1 MKPAQKLLLGCRQ
14 TGEAAGRIG
23 AWLDHNRHLVGV
35 GYVSI
40 REDIDELTGQLLP
53 LVRAC
58 ESVPTIGL
66 LGAYGACKS
75 DLVFA
80 MIGTRTPATLAEFGA
95 RAMDM
100 GMLHSILPGD
110 AGSSAVVRF
119 SCSEPTATPRGQP
132 IRIGLLALVDLAIIL
147 SSVAYTLALCDDT
160 LPSARSVEAL
170 FDGLADHLSPQ
181 AQPGLSERD
190 VQGLRDALMSR
201 WPDHPMLRA
210 LSAAKFW
217 DHFRDVAP
225 HLAERERRQ
234 ALAMLWG
241 GHAEVTV
248 LFQRLCE
255 GLDKLAHGT
264 DAYCGPDAL
273 VGKDTASGW
282 MTRHPRSILD
292 GATVLALEGGSGH
305 PLSVVNRFGQTVELD
320 RAVVAALLAELPL
333 HLSGSRLSEL
343 APADVLDFPVVMPI
357 SDRHLPALQTQI
369 SGAHGAADLNIR
381 AQIIAHYL
389 HIKTVYLF
397 DRACLNHEVTSLV
410 VIADPSRDDDI
421 YSGTIADWVASA
433 QGASAHAREKVRRGL
448 FMAVAEHLV
457 ARPDGAKT
465 WDGLANSVAPQEH
478 GDLAAVQRLLRDV
491 IGAGQDWPTMWTPNR
506 PLSEIVVFPT
516 PLSAAPLRPET
527 GAQPAFNGLRREDTR
542 VQPDVAF
549 EVGQRGA
556 DMNRAPAPASPGST
570 FENRGSLVVNGYVSG
585 SLTEIAQQR
594 HGIPAVAEGV
604 VRSVLDLSELIKAL
618 VVASDE
624 RQKHQQLAQRLQE
637 IRRRMRHTLM
647 RYHASN
653 DPPAIAEWRRGTAI
667 VVQDRVQLLSEYG
680 RLGHLQRALLPNEA
694 DLITAMLAATPRQHD
709 ASSATGGRWSAG
721 APSIPGY
728 LDGSAARGDIN
739 SSLTAQRCELAVS
752 TWITGIRRA
761 GRARQLCRDLRIQ
774 DSVFQHLI
782 DELQIGATRI
792 GLASEIGMAF
802 QRANDL
808 NAATLAARNGRGDHT
823 EHSGDTLDANVHSK
837 LDHNDVIRLAAYA
850 SRLITAYLVT
860 LDSVTLRASVA
871 SHRGGAA
878 DNGVAKN
885 AKSVA
890 TAHAP
895 AKRLRPTATR
905 TKSSATPQWETQ
917 FVNLVES
924 NIASAHLLVGRGE
937 KDRELGELLQLF
949 ASGPFE
955 VET

>member
-1 MKPAQKLLLGCRQ
+1 MKPAPKLLLGCRQ
-14 TGEAAGRIG
+14 TGEAAGRLG
-23 AWLDHNRHLVGV
+23 DWLDHNRHLVGA

-58 ESVPTIGL
+58 ETAPTIGL

-100 GMLHSILPGD
+100 GMLRSILPGD
-110 AGSSAVVRF
+110 SGSSATVRF
-119 SCSEPTATPRGQP
+119 SSGEPTGTPRGQP

-147 SSVAYTLALCDDT
+147 SSVAYTLALCDDNV
-160 LPSARSVEAL
+160 PSARTVEAL

-190 VQGLRDALMSR
+190 VQGVRDALMSR
-201 WPDHPMLRA
+201 WPDHPMLSA

-217 DHFRDVAP
+217 DHFREVAP

-241 GHAEVTV
+241 GHVEVTA
-248 LFQRLCE
+248 LFHRLCE
-255 GLDKLAHGT
+255 GLDKLAHGIE
-264 DAYCGPDAL
+264 AYCGPDAL

-333 HLSGSRLSEL
+333 HLSGSRLNEL

-357 SDRHLPALQTQI
+357 SDRHLAVI
-369 SGAHGAADLNIR
+369 RAHDTGSYSAADANVR
-381 AQIIAHYL
+381 AQIISHYL

-448 FMAVAEHLV
+448 FVAVAEHLV
-457 ARPDGAKT
+457 TRSDGVTT
-465 WDGLANSVAPQEH
+465 WDGLANSVVPEES
-478 GDLAAVQRLLRDV
+478 GDFGAVQRLLRDV

-516 PLSAAPLRPET
+516 TLNAGPSRPEA
-527 GAQPAFNGLRREDTR
+527 GLQPEFGGRRREDNSY
-542 VQPDVAF
+542 QSDMAF
-549 EVGQRGA
+549 DREHHGRQSGA
-556 DMNRAPAPASPGST
+556 DFSRATTRGNPSSAIES
-570 FENRGSLVVNGYVSG
+570 RGSLVVNGHTAS
-585 SLTEIAQQR
+585 SLTEIASQR
-594 HGIPAVAEGV
+594 HALPAVSDGTM
-604 VRSVLDLSELIKAL
+604 RNVLDLSELMKAL
-618 VVASDE
+618 AVASDE
-624 RQKHQQLAQRLQE
+624 RQKYQQLAQRLQD
-637 IRRRMRHTLM
+637 IRRRLRHTLM

-667 VVQDRVQLLSEYG
+667 VVQDRVQFLIENG

-694 DLITAMLAATPRQHD
+694 DLITAMAAATPRKHE
-709 ASSATGGRWSAG
+709 ASAATSGRWSIG
-721 APSIPGY
+721 ATSAPGY
-728 LDGSAARGDIN
+728 QDSSASRGETNSTVTAR
-739 SSLTAQRCELAVS
+739 RCELAIS

-808 NAATLAARNGRGDHT
+808 NAATQAARNGRG
-823 EHSGDTLDANVHSK
+823 EHVDQSEDELDR
-837 LDHNDVIRLAAYA
+837 NDVVRLAAFAY
-850 SRLITAYLVT
+850 RLITAYLET
-860 LDSVTLRASVA
+860 LDSVNPRANGVSQ
-871 SHRGGAA
+871 RGGAPEKGA
-878 DNGVAKN
+878 PKSAS
-885 AKSVA
+885 SVA
-890 TAHAP
+890 TATRH
-895 AKRLRPTATR
+895 RPTVTWI
-905 TKSSATPQWETQ
+905 KSSGKPQWEVQ

>member
-1 MKPAQKLLLGCRQ
+1 MKAAQKLVLGCRQ
-14 TGEAAGRIG
+14 TGEAAGRLG
-23 AWLDHNRHLVGV
+23 DWLDHNRNLVGC
-35 GYVSI
+35 GYTSI

-58 ESVPTIGL
+58 ETTPTIGL
-66 LGAYGACKS
+66 LGTFGACKS
-75 DLVFA
+75 DLLFA

-100 GMLHSILPGD
+100 GMLRSILPGD
-110 AGSSAVVRF
+110 LGGSATVRF
-119 SCSEPTATPRGQP
+119 SALEPAATPRGQP

-147 SSVAYTLALCDDT
+147 ASVAYTLALCDDKN
-160 LPSARSVEAL
+160 PNAREIEDL

-201 WPDHPMLRA
+201 WPDHPMLGA

-217 DHFRDVAP
+217 DHFREVAP

-241 GHAEVTV
+241 GQAEVTA

-255 GLDKLAHGT
+255 GLDKLAHGIE
-264 DAYCGPDAL
+264 AYCGPDAL
-273 VGKDTASGW
+273 VGKDTVSGW

-292 GATVLALEGGSGH
+292 GTTVLALEGSSGH
-305 PLSVVNRFGQTVELD
+305 PLAVVNRFGQTVELD

-333 HLSGSRLSEL
+333 HLAGSRLSEL
-343 APADVLDFPVVMPI
+343 APADLLDFPVVMPV
-357 SDRHLPALQTQI
+357 SDRHLPMVHRQTWVHRQTSAALPAVDSI
-369 SGAHGAADLNIR
+369 VR

-397 DRACLNHEVTSLV
+397 DRACANHDVTSLIV
-410 VIADPSRDDDI
+410 VADPGREDDTHSD
-421 YSGTIADWVASA
+421 TIADWVASA
-433 QGASAHAREKVRRGL
+433 QGASAHARERVRRGL
-448 FMAVAEHLV
+448 FVAVAEHL
-457 ARPDGAKT
+457 AAAPDSRSMWAGTSAGT
-465 WDGLANSVAPQEH
+465 GSNYTAIPQQP
-478 GDLAAVQRLLRDV
+478 GNFGAVQRLLRDV

-506 PLSEIVVFPT
+506 PLSEIVVFPAT
-516 PLSAAPLRPET
+516 HGGEPARSAASLPPIAHAVRRQVP
-527 GAQPAFNGLRREDTR
+527 GFSNDPAISSLAASD
-542 VQPDVAF
+542 AMS
-549 EVGQRGA
+549 RGA
-556 DMNRAPAPASPGST
+556 G
-570 FENRGSLVVNGYVSG
+570 FERPLVLSGGGLVVSGYAPG
-585 SLTEIAQQR
+585 SLTEVASQR
-594 HGIPAVAEGV
+594 SALAAMPEDGM
-604 VRSVLDLSELIKAL
+604 RSVLDLSELLKAL
-618 VVASDE
+618 VIASDE
-624 RQKHQQLAQRLQE
+624 RQKHQQLAQRLQDV
-637 IRRRMRHTLM
+637 RRRMRHSLM

-653 DPPAIAEWRRGTAI
+653 DPPAVAEWRRGTAI
-667 VVQDRVQLLSEYG
+667 VVQDRVQLLTEHG

-694 DLITAMLAATPRQHD
+694 ELVTAMLAAMPKLAGN
-709 ASSATGGRWSAG
+709 ASAAGSRWSAG
-721 APSIPGY
+721 AASPPGFQ
-728 LDGSAARGDIN
+728 DGLAARSDAMV
-739 SSLTAQRCELAVS
+739 SATVKRCELAVS

-761 GRARQLCRDLRIQ
+761 GRARRLCRDLKIQ

-808 NAATLAARNGRGDHT
+808 NTAAKVPHNRHVEPANHSHDDGDR
-823 EHSGDTLDANVHSK
+823 SDIV
-837 LDHNDVIRLAAYA
+837 RLAAYA
-850 SRLITAYLVT
+850 CRLITAYLET
-860 LDSVTLRASVA
+860 LDTVGARAS
-871 SHRGGAA
+871 GGTQRTVGAENSDA
-878 DNGVAKN
+878 TGGD
-885 AKSVA
+885 SVA
-890 TAHAP
+890 PFQRQRPSTGR
-895 AKRLRPTATR
+895 AKRTQ
-905 TKSSATPQWETQ
+905 KSQWEVQ